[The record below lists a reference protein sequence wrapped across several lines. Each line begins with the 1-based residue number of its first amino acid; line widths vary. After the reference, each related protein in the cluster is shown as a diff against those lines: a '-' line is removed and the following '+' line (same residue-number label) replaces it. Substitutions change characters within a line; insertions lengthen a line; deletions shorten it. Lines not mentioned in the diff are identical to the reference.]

1 MNIDTTK
8 QFSAAMEL
16 YKQNGFLLDDEEK
29 KRLLKERARA
39 LAEGSAEEE
48 DETQYVDI
56 LEFLLA
62 HERYAIEL
70 THIQEVCQLSELTP
84 VPGTPSFVLG
94 VINVRSRILSII
106 DLKKFF
112 DLPEKGITN
121 LNKVIILSSLEME
134 FGILADSIL
143 GARSILAKSIQE
155 SLPTLTGIR
164 TEFLKGVTGDRVV
177 VLDGEKILSEE
188 KILVK

>member
-70 THIQEVCQLSELTP
+70 IHIQEVCQLNELTP

-94 VINVRSRILSII
+94 VINVRSRILSLI

-121 LNKVIILSSLEME
+121 LNKVIILSSPEME

-143 GARSILAKSIQE
+143 GARSIPAKSIQE

-164 TEFLKGVTGDRVV
+164 AKFLKGITGDRVV

-188 KILVK
+188 KIVVK